1 MEKRKLFLPLRLL
14 ISGGLIV
21 FLVWQANPLK
31 IWQSWQ
37 GIDWT
42 WLFVAL
48 LLQFVGVA
56 VSAAKWGMLLR
67 ANGERL
73 PYRWLLGA
81 YLAGQFA
88 NNFLP
93 TTVGGDALR
102 IAQLGRRI
110 QSYAHA
116 SASVFLDRLTGF
128 LALSLLASVVLL
140 LRLVGLPVAQFET
153 QPALIWM
160 AVAFTLASMV
170 ALAVALSTVRLR
182 PLLEHSLLPTFV
194 RRPIRKA
201 AAVLELYSPRGEAL
215 AGVLGMSL
223 VFQTIWM
230 LVHVA
235 CGWALGFTGVPLL
248 VYALMVPLTDMLGL
262 APIFFNNLG
271 AREAIF
277 ILYLT
282 KLGYT
287 SDQAIAL
294 SLLVFS
300 VRLIISVL
308 GGLVI
313 LFGGADLR
321 ARPPAVV
328 SSDT

>member
-1 MEKRKLFLPLRLL
+1 MGKRKLLLPLRLL

-21 FLVWQANPLK
+21 FLIWKANPLK

-37 GIDWT
+37 GIDWA
-42 WLFVAL
+42 WLVVAL

-128 LALSLLASVVLL
+128 LALSLIASAVLL
-140 LRLVGLPVAQFET
+140 LRLAGLPAAQFET

-160 AVAFTLASMV
+160 AVAFTLVSMG
-170 ALAVALSTVRLR
+170 ALAVALSTVQLR
-182 PLLEHSLLPTFV
+182 PLLESSLIPAFL
-194 RRPIRKA
+194 RRPARKVA
-201 AAVLELYSPRGEAL
+201 DVLERYSPRGAAL
-215 AGVLGMSL
+215 TNVLLVSL

-271 AREAIF
+271 ARETIF

-282 KLGYT
+282 RLGYT

-300 VRLIISVL
+300 VRLVVSVL

-321 ARPPAVV
+321 ARMPAAT
-328 SSDT
+328 SDT

>member
-1 MEKRKLFLPLRLL
+1 MNRRKLLLPLRLL
-14 ISGGLIV
+14 VSGGLIAY
-21 FLVWQANPLK
+21 LIWKANPLK

-37 GIDWT
+37 DIDWT
-42 WLFVAL
+42 WLVVAL

-93 TTVGGDALR
+93 TTVGGDVLR

-116 SASVFLDRLTGF
+116 SASVLLDRLTGF
-128 LALSLLASVVLL
+128 LALSLIASAVLL
-140 LRLVGLPVAQFET
+140 LRLVGLPAAQFET

-160 AVAFTLASMV
+160 AVAFTLVSIV
-170 ALAVALSTVRLR
+170 ALAGALSTVRLR
-182 PLLEHSLLPTFV
+182 PLLESALLPTLL
-194 RRPIRKA
+194 RRPARKVA
-201 AAVLELYSPRGEAL
+201 DVLERYSPHGEAL
-215 AGVLGMSL
+215 AGVLVVSL
-223 VFQTIWM
+223 MFQTIWM

-271 AREAIF
+271 ARETIF

-282 KLGYT
+282 SLGYT

-294 SLLVFS
+294 ALLVFS
-300 VRLIISVL
+300 VRLVVSVL

-321 ARPPAVV
+321 VRSTAVP
-328 SSDT
+328 SDSL